1 MIDMNRLN
9 DIERRINE
17 IEHFK
22 EKKSEKENFKTF
34 KNLEKFNDFKE
45 DDEKKYFM
53 IDNMFNEMFY
63 FNMIMPGAI
72 KDLNNA
78 RNKCMQIL
86 YSLMKIFDHST
97 TKFDEYIAKHMDYDG
112 YLKNLVEILQKFI
125 VLKKSISSIEN
136 EEALNE
142 CFNESY
148 KLQKIVESLALN
160 YKTVTLKVD
169 CNFSDAIE
177 ELIEQ
182 RRNTLILLKQKEE
195 KEKKEKQ
202 ELFNR
207 IETLET
213 FIKSKDFS
221 ELLSSKNNL
230 RNYPL
235 KTLDSTKPII
245 EVIDNNKNDQINEE
259 GIIQHSD
266 FDLRTL
272 NSSIVGKKKDSDQ
285 SIVTTFTENNI
296 ASTQIKEKDKEI
308 YLNLAES
315 KNWTSTPD
323 KINTEDPFDSYVTSP
338 DANDLSS
345 DNEVSNT
352 PAETINNPRYH
363 SQPGLIDNSDSNS
376 SGNSTGCII
385 EVDETDKKNMKR
397 KGVLFEHEMEEHAL
411 VEIINNSD
419 SNEFDSDSSVEHNS
433 VDTEE
438 SPNSM
443 KIDSSSNT
451 IDIFKKEEAILRVN
465 NVSKIETVN
474 IVDKKSDISPP
485 NENSK
490 KSPSIKRG
498 SSIKTFDIEKN
509 DVFNGNINSLLDDST
524 INEKI
529 EENIGNNTGAF
540 DIFERNTENDF
551 DQSVES
557 IENQDDLLG
566 VVNEKAS
573 VEKNDFDESGESS
586 EDEDDLLGIVSE
598 NKPVEK
604 NDFDQSVESSEDED
618 DLLGIVNEKAS
629 VEKNDFDQSIE
640 SSEDEDDLLG
650 IVSEKPSV
658 EKNDFDQSVES
669 SEDEDDLLGIV
680 SEKPSVEKNDF
691 DQSVESSED
700 EDDLLGIVNEKASV
714 EKNDF
719 DQSVESSEDEDDLL
733 GIVNEK
739 ASVEKNDFDQSIE
752 SSENEDDLLGIVS
765 ENKPVEKNDFDES
778 GESSEDE
785 DDLLGI
791 VNEKESVEKN
801 DLSISS
807 SDDDEI
813 KPIITKTP
821 INPSVLY
828 GNNDNSFS
836 MSDNSNS
843 NFDISDDSSSDF
855 DLSPPQHN
863 TKVNLKE
870 SDGLDFLDI
879 DEDFLDKNLK
889 NINKKLETEKA
900 NKPVENSVN
909 HIVSDKKKE
918 KGDFF
923 DNDKESELLKDIV
936 DIGNSPP
943 NTKNNRQNII
953 DFSDS
958 DSDSD
963 VIELYSNE
971 SFGQTSS
978 TAEEFDNRV
987 DASRFHARNNDTT
1000 TNSKDKGK
1008 IVETL
1013 GFSPRGSSSTQESD
1027 SGLEFESMHLLNEGF
1042 NPDISLS
1049 TKLQS
1054 SGSILSSNSG
1064 SMVPKLN
1071 LSKVSD
1077 VREVNENLF
1086 ASRDKKNNFSENS
1099 TNFLQKLDLDLASDS
1114 DSDIDLF

>member
-700 EDDLLGIVNEKASV
+700 EDDLLGIVNEK
-714 EKNDF
+714 
-719 DQSVESSEDEDDLL
+719 
-733 GIVNEK
+733 
-739 ASVEKNDFDQSIE
+739 
-752 SSENEDDLLGIVS
+752 
-765 ENKPVEKNDFDES
+765 
-778 GESSEDE
+778 
-785 DDLLGI
+785 
-791 VNEKESVEKN
+791 ESVEKN